1 MSTGVI
7 VIFTI
12 IGLVAAF
19 VFKPRTKEEHGFVF
33 ENYPMSRY
41 AWGSGANPKKLI
53 KGYIWTPYHLLK
65 KTFAKYKK
73 DGIFINQFRFLEEF
87 THESMMNSF
96 LKNKAEKTEVYF
108 SPLQLTQG
116 MLIVGKMGS
125 GKTMFY
131 NNLLVQPFYNRT
143 LIHETKQDTTQ
154 TLYLPRKDII
164 FNPYDERSYL
174 WDVIAEDEGIIQ
186 TFFQEYLNSVLGDKA
201 DYFKAA
207 AQKRFNDVA
216 LKVKTS
222 YKEAT
227 SAQKWLLFIKLLRD
241 MFDEI
246 EASTQKSQKDV
257 QATMEQIL
265 EPLEIMAYQMQ
276 DPSQKRFTIREFFK
290 RKNQSKLILSNV
302 AEYEKALK
310 PLFSAFISCFT
321 QIHVSLPDTKTD
333 FTLYALDE
341 YLTFLQNM
349 DESTRKR
356 LHTLIRSKGGI
367 LVGGVQYIP
376 TDNKKLLEEL
386 TSSAFVWIYF
396 STIQP
401 ETTEIFIKTIGDTEY
416 SFEERNESYSDGKK
430 TVSWQTRQDSTCL
443 LNSHILNGL
452 GQDFSHIAFIP
463 QLHILYKGYTPTVDL
478 IKRHEGF
485 IKKDLDG
492 FYTLKYKSTHKIDID
507 SLKLENM
514 FDRSLKLSK
523 LDKFKLF
530 KRFEASQNKEAF
542 VKDNNLQ
549 DVNFDLFFQE
559 FIPNETIIQSK
570 MKLLS
575 IQERF
580 DLAGK
585 WNSIPKEN
593 SEAQLSFI
601 EQHQLYGALPDI
613 FNFTT
618 TQLQKINF

>member
-1 MSTGVI
+1 MSTSVI

-12 IGLVAAF
+12 IGLILAF

-53 KGYIWTPYHLLK
+53 KGYIWTPYSKLKHLFSKPSYTVFL
-65 KTFAKYKK
+65 
-73 DGIFINQFRFLEEF
+73 DEFRFLQEF
-87 THESMMNSF
+87 TSESMMNGF
-96 LKNKAEKTEVYF
+96 LKKRAETTKISLPPILLRE
-108 SPLQLTQG
+108 G

-125 GKTMFY
+125 GKTTFY
-131 NNLLVQPFYNRT
+131 NNLLTQPFYNRA
-143 LIHETKQDTTQ
+143 LIHDVKQDTIQ
-154 TLYLPRKDII
+154 TLYVPRKDLILC
-164 FNPYDERSYL
+164 PYDERSCL
-174 WDVIAEDEGIIQ
+174 WDVMSEDEGTIK
-186 TFFQEYLNSVLGDKA
+186 TFFFDYITSILGEKA

-207 AQKRFNDVA
+207 SEKRFNDVA
-216 LKVKTS
+216 LQVKTS
-222 YKEAT
+222 YKNAT
-227 SAQKWLLFIKLLRD
+227 PAQKWLLFIKLLRD

-257 QATMEQIL
+257 QSTMEQIL

-276 DPSQKRFTIREFFK
+276 DPNQKSFTIKQFFQ
-290 RKNQSKLILSNV
+290 RNNQSKLILSNV

-310 PLFSAFISCFT
+310 PLFTAFTSCFT
-321 QIHVSLPDTKTD
+321 QIHVSMPDTTTD
-333 FTLYALDE
+333 FTFYAFDE

-349 DESTRKR
+349 EEATRKR
-356 LHTLIRSKGGI
+356 LHTLIRSRGGI
-367 LVGGVQYIP
+367 LAGGVQYIP

-401 ETTEIFIKTIGDTEY
+401 ETADILMEAMRETEY
-416 SFEERNESYSDGKK
+416 NYEERNESYTDGKK
-430 TVSWQTRQDSTCL
+430 TVSWQAKKDSTHL
-443 LNSHILNGL
+443 LNTHILNGL
-452 GQDFSHIAFIP
+452 GESYSHITFIP
-463 QLHILYKGYTPTVDL
+463 QMQVLYKGYTPVVKLT
-478 IKRHEGF
+478 KKHEGF
-485 IKKDLDG
+485 IKKDLSG
-492 FYTLKYKSTHKIDID
+492 FYELKYKSNIKIDPS
-507 SLKLENM
+507 SLKVEDM
-514 FDRSLKLSK
+514 FNRSMKLSK

-601 EQHQLYGALPDI
+601 EQYQLYGALPDI